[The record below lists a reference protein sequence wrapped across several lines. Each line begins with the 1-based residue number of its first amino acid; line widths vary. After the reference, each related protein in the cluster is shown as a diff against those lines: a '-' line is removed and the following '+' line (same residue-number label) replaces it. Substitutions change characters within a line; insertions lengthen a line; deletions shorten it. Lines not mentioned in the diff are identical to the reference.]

1 LLRELNLDD
10 ITLLRAMSGW
20 SRVNTR
26 MLMSAVNFKRTKFYN
41 CINKLIRL
49 GLIDRILTGEYRLT
63 EQGRILAERLIDPS
77 EASKVLNGEGEP
89 LRLKISDSEIEI
101 RNLNDFRSVIGEVE
115 NEDLYQQVRTSNLS
129 KWLYALGDKYLSREV
144 NKLKAIA
151 TRSNVKDR
159 LKNMIEERVRFL
171 EELASIVSLPR
182 RGRPVRQY

>member
-1 LLRELNLDD
+1 MLRELNLDD

-20 SRVNTR
+20 SRANTR

-63 EQGRILAERLIDPS
+63 EQGRILAERLIDPL
-77 EASKVLNGEGEP
+77 EASKVLNGEGDP

-101 RNLNDFRSVIGEVE
+101 RNLNDFRSIIGEVE

-129 KWLYALGDKYLSREV
+129 RWLYALGDKYLSREV

-159 LKNMIEERVRFL
+159 LRGMIEERVRFL
-171 EELASIVSLPR
+171 EELASLASLPR
-182 RGRPVRQY
+182 RGRPIRQY

>member
-1 LLRELNLDD
+1 MLRELNLDD

-26 MLMSAVNFKRTKFYN
+26 MLMSTVNFKRTKFYN

-49 GLIDRILTGEYRLT
+49 GLINRILTGEYELT

-77 EASKVLNGEGEP
+77 DASKILNGEGEP

-101 RNLNDFRSVIGEVE
+101 RNLSDFRSIVSEVE

-129 KWLYALGDKYLSREV
+129 RWLYAIGDRYLSREI
-144 NKLKAIA
+144 NKLRTMV

-159 LKNMIEERVRFL
+159 LKNLIEERIRFL
-171 EELASIVSLPR
+171 EELVSLAALPR
-182 RGRPVRQY
+182 RGRPARQY